1 MAMNKP
7 LFDIDRKDLQITLTH
22 YKPGNGLAWA
32 TLFPLKS
39 TRRFELKG
47 LEGNEGIAV
56 SAERVAFNTK
66 APLKTRETIGTW
78 SGKLGKISVSRQKDE
93 EDINDYNDL
102 KAIAANADDQ
112 QAANDMLDMIY
123 DDVEF
128 CNNSMNIKNEIDCLR
143 IASSGVMTFP
153 EEIDGDNATADTI
166 NFNVPE

>member
-1 MAMNKP
+1 MNKP

-22 YKPGNGLAWA
+22 YQPGNGLAWS

-78 SGKLGKISVSRQKDE
+78 SGKLGKIAVSRQKDE

-102 KAIAANADDQ
+102 KAIAANSDDQ
-112 QAANDMLDMIY
+112 QAANDMLDRAILSLSHVPRRL
-123 DDVEF
+123 DWLSHQQSLDSLLTSS
-128 CNNSMNIKNEIDCLR
+128 NINSIIK
-143 IASSGVMTFP
+143 T
-153 EEIDGDNATADTI
+153 
-166 NFNVPE
+166 